1 MTEPPPRLSGALSDR
16 YRIAHE
22 LGQGGMA
29 TVYLA
34 QDLKHD
40 RKVAIK
46 VLRPELAAVIGA
58 DRFLSEIK
66 TTANLQH
73 PHILPLHDSG
83 QADSFLFYVMPFVE
97 GESLRGRLNREK
109 QLPVGDAVRIATEVA
124 GALDYAH
131 RHGIIHRD
139 INPAKVLLHDGRAL
153 VADFGIALAATSA
166 GSRMTETGMSLGTP
180 HYMSPE
186 QAMGDRELTARSD
199 VYALGAMTYEM
210 LLGEPPFTGPTAQS
224 IVAKVMTEQPAGI
237 RARRKSVPEAV
248 ESAVFTA
255 LEKLPADRF
264 ESARAF
270 SEALTSQ
277 DLTTRVS
284 GASPVRG
291 LSRAPMWKR
300 VAGGTTAVA
309 IGSLLFA
316 ASTTWKGGTI
326 VAERA
331 VVRFELSGDSALRF
345 VTHVSAPFG
354 VSPDGRTIVFSA
366 ADSRGQIALWVRTL
380 DDPTPRRLQ
389 GTEDGTHPVI
399 SPNGEWIAYIAG
411 NQLLS
416 KVRLAGGSNAA
427 LAELPGVSAS
437 LSWESNEAILC
448 EIIAPSGEIVRV
460 SANGGSPV
468 VAVPFDTAA
477 GEVRQRRPL
486 VLREAQAVLY
496 VGTSR
501 NDSSALMMYSLRN
514 GRRVHLREGGGAPLA
529 VINDLLVYSNNGRL
543 SAVAIDVAGM
553 RLVGKPVQLSQRAAP
568 KVTGTAVTVSESGTI
583 VYEDPSDAVDSK
595 LELIDLKGK
604 RTQLRDDDRFTA
616 PRYSPNGRSI
626 AVTIRAGRG
635 AQALADGSDI
645 WVVDLATKEATRVT
659 STGTAN
665 LPEWSPDGTRLIY
678 VAGVKG
684 RNEIWSTVL
693 DGSVPPSRLV
703 EIDGEVISTVP
714 TPDGRS
720 LIVSRWAKGD
730 SRVELLRVALDGS
743 RTDTLVSPTESNVVR
758 PVLPRVSPDGRL
770 VAFGD
775 RTRRSVRVRDLDG
788 EADIEIFAT
797 GGCCPLWGPDSRR
810 VFFRDGSRLIAV
822 GLQTAPTLRVVS
834 RNASEGFWAMDAIGG
849 TYGEV
854 WYDLSP
860 DGRTFVAVTP
870 NRTHT
875 RVFAA
880 YNWAEEMRREWK
892 AGSGK

>member
-1 MTEPPPRLSGALSDR
+1 MARTICGPDRSHDFAGPPMCSVPHWRMTEPSPRLSAALAGR
-16 YRIAHE
+16 YRIERE

-34 QDLKHD
+34 QDEKHD

-46 VLRPELAAVIGA
+46 VLKPELAAVIGA
-58 DRFLSEIK
+58 ERFLSEIK

-83 QADSFLFYVMPFVE
+83 QADSFLFYVMPFVA
-97 GESLRGRLNREK
+97 GESLRDRLNREK
-109 QLPVGDAVRIATEVA
+109 QLPIGDAMRIATEVA
-124 GALDYAH
+124 SALDYAH
-131 RHGIIHRD
+131 RHGVIHRD
-139 INPAKVLLHDGRAL
+139 IKPENVLLHDGRAL

-186 QAMGDRELTARSD
+186 QAIGDRELTARSD

-270 SEALTSQ
+270 AEAMTNH
-277 DLTTRVS
+277 DFTTRVS
-284 GASPVRG
+284 GASSVRG
-291 LSRAPMWKR
+291 LSRAPIWKR
-300 VAGGTTAVA
+300 VAAGTTAVA

-316 ASTTWKGGTI
+316 ASTTWKGGTL
-326 VAERA
+326 VAEPA

-345 VTHVSAPFG
+345 ITHVSAPFG

-366 ADSRGQIALWVRTL
+366 ADSGGHIALWVRTL
-380 DDPTPRRLQ
+380 DDPIPRRLQ

-416 KVRLAGGSNAA
+416 KVRLAGGSNAG

-448 EIIAPSGEIVRV
+448 EIIAPSGEIMRV

-501 NDSSALMMYSLRN
+501 NDSSALMMYSLRD
-514 GRRVHLREGGGAPLA
+514 GRRVRLREGGGAPLA
-529 VINDLLVYSNNGRL
+529 VIDDLLVYSNNGRL
-543 SAVAIDVAGM
+543 SAVAIDVARM

-568 KVTGTAVTVSESGTI
+568 KVTGTAVMVSESGTI
-583 VYEDPSDAVDSK
+583 VYEDPSDGVDSK

-604 RTQLRDDDRFTA
+604 RTQLRDEDRFRS

-635 AQALADGSDI
+635 ARTLADGSDI
-645 WVVDLATKEATRVT
+645 WVVDLATKEATRVP

-665 LPEWSPDGTRLIY
+665 APEWSPDGTRLIY

-684 RNEIWSTVL
+684 RNEVWSTVL
-693 DGSVPPSRLV
+693 DGSAPPSRLV
-703 EIDGEVISTVP
+703 EIDGEVISAVP

-730 SRVELLRVALDGS
+730 SRIELLRVALDGS
-743 RTDTLVSPTESNVVR
+743 RTDTLVSPTGSNVVR
-758 PVLPRVSPDGRL
+758 PMTPRVSPDGRL

-775 RTRRSVRVRDLDG
+775 RSRRSVRVRDLDG
-788 EADIEIFAT
+788 NADIEISTT
-797 GGCCPLWGPDSRR
+797 GGCCPLWGGDSRR

-822 GLQTAPTLRVVS
+822 DLQTAPTLRVVG
-834 RNASEGFWAMDAIGG
+834 RNASEGFWATGAIAT
-849 TYGEV
+849 TYEDV

-860 DGRTFVAVTP
+860 DG
-870 NRTHT
+870 
-875 RVFAA
+875 
-880 YNWAEEMRREWK
+880 
-892 AGSGK
+892 

>member
-1 MTEPPPRLSGALSDR
+1 
-16 YRIAHE
+16 
-22 LGQGGMA
+22 
-29 TVYLA
+29 
-34 QDLKHD
+34 
-40 RKVAIK
+40 
-46 VLRPELAAVIGA
+46 
-58 DRFLSEIK
+58 
-66 TTANLQH
+66 
-73 PHILPLHDSG
+73 
-83 QADSFLFYVMPFVE
+83 
-97 GESLRGRLNREK
+97 
-109 QLPVGDAVRIATEVA
+109 
-124 GALDYAH
+124 
-131 RHGIIHRD
+131 
-139 INPAKVLLHDGRAL
+139 
-153 VADFGIALAATSA
+153 
-166 GSRMTETGMSLGTP
+166 
-180 HYMSPE
+180 
-186 QAMGDRELTARSD
+186 
-199 VYALGAMTYEM
+199 MTYEM

-224 IVAKVMTEQPAGI
+224 IGAKVMTEQPAVI

-270 SEALTSQ
+270 AEAMTNQ
-277 DLTTRVS
+277 DFTTRVS
-284 GASPVRG
+284 GASSVRV
-291 LSRAPMWKR
+291 LSRAPIWKR
-300 VAGGTTAVA
+300 VAAGTTAVA

-326 VAERA
+326 VPERA

-354 VSPDGRTIVFSA
+354 VSPDGRTIVFTA
-366 ADSRGQIALWVRTL
+366 ADSGGQIALWVRTL
-380 DDPTPRRLQ
+380 DDPIPRRLQ

-416 KVRLAGGSNAA
+416 KVRLAGGSNAG

-448 EIIAPSGEIVRV
+448 EIIAPSGEIMRV

-501 NDSSALMMYSLRN
+501 NDSSALMMYSLRD
-514 GRRVHLREGGGAPLA
+514 GRRVRLREGGGAPLA
-529 VINDLLVYSNNGRL
+529 VIDDLLVYSNNGRL

-604 RTQLRDDDRFTA
+604 RTQLRDEDRFRA

-626 AVTIRAGRG
+626 AVTIRAGG
-635 AQALADGSDI
+635 AQALAGGSDI
-645 WVVDLATKEATRVT
+645 WVVDLPTKEATRVP

-665 LPEWSPDGTRLIY
+665 APEWSPDGTRLIY

-684 RNEIWSTVL
+684 RNEVWSTVL
-693 DGSVPPSRLV
+693 DGSAPPSRLV
-703 EIDGEVISTVP
+703 EIDGEVISAVP

-730 SRVELLRVALDGS
+730 SRIELLRVALDGS
-743 RTDTLVSPTESNVVR
+743 RTDTLVSPMGANVVR
-758 PVLPRVSPDGRL
+758 PISPRVSPDGRL

-775 RTRRSVRVRDLDG
+775 RSRRSVRVQDMHG
-788 EADIEIFAT
+788 KADIEISAT

-810 VFFRDGSRLIAV
+810 VFFQDGSRLIAV
-822 GLQTAPTLRVVS
+822 DLQTAPTLRVVG
-834 RNASEGFWAMDAIGG
+834 RNAS
-849 TYGEV
+849 
-854 WYDLSP
+854 
-860 DGRTFVAVTP
+860 
-870 NRTHT
+870 
-875 RVFAA
+875 
-880 YNWAEEMRREWK
+880 
-892 AGSGK
+892 